1 MYKNFM
7 KIVSRNLWRYK
18 SYTII
23 NIVGMG
29 IGIAAMVWGYQTY
42 KYAFSFDNFHHDQD
56 NVYRA
61 LTYKK
66 GADGLKGVFPAAA
79 VRKAKNDFAGIKEAV
94 RFDSRGMNIKRDT
107 GEAFSEQVHFTDPAF
122 FKLFNF
128 PLTSGDNNL
137 ADRSAV
143 LITETVAKKYF
154 GSGNPLGKTLTLY
167 AGETYATP
175 LTVRGVLKDVPL
187 NSTIRFSI
195 ITGFDNELT
204 TDGKKIAPDDWGHY
218 LDAAYFYIPGAH
230 DVARLEKELNRYLPM
245 QNKARDDSKVSAFK
259 LVTLRQNAAWN
270 DVVGDNNLYRRP
282 DDAAT
287 YGGFALAC
295 LIFLSACLN
304 FSNTTVARA
313 NKRLK
318 EIGMRKVMG
327 STHTQLMGQLLMECG
342 VVVIAAIL
350 LSVLLNLWWLPA
362 FNQMFNG
369 IKVTANYLH
378 DSGLLLFISCMLIG
392 ATVLAGAYPAFYL
405 SRFKPASIFRGTVK
419 FGSSNLF
426 SRLMLGL
433 QLTIAIITVIAGIA
447 FSRNAAFQRD
457 YDYGYTIENTMSILL
472 KDTTTYAALKNE
484 LSSIPEVT
492 TLAGAHNHIGFS
504 RQSAIAETGGIKKEI
519 RFLEVGREYP
529 AAMHL
534 KMAAGRSFD
543 AANRSDYANDLL
555 ISEQM
560 AAMYGWT
567 QSQALGKRVRI
578 NGVDYS
584 VIGVL
589 KDFHSETLFEQTQPL
604 AMKWC
609 KESKFQFLV
618 VQSRPQDLTEVFA
631 KVKDAWKKLYPLKP
645 FDGFYQNQLKAEA
658 YRTTNSIA
666 AIFFGFAIVSILL
679 TATGLFALVSLTA
692 LKKMKEI
699 AVRKVMG
706 ARPGNILVLI
716 NKGYFWIFIIS
727 AVLGCYGGWSF
738 SKLLLDSIFKVN
750 SGVGANSLIGSVTVL
765 FIIAAGTSGIKVWQA
780 VGANPVKLLRT
791 E

>member
-1 MYKNFM
+1 MYKNFL

-18 SYTII
+18 SYTVI

-42 KYAFSFDNFHHDQD
+42 KYSFSFDNFHHDQD

-66 GADGLKGVFPAAA
+66 GADGLKGIFPAAA
-79 VRKAKNDFAGIKEAV
+79 VQKAKNDFAGIKEAV
-94 RFDSRGMNIKRDT
+94 RFDSRGMNVKPDT

-122 FKLFNF
+122 FKRFNF
-128 PLTSGDNNL
+128 PLTAGNNNL
-137 ADRSAV
+137 TDRSAV
-143 LITETVAKKYF
+143 LITETIAKKYF
-154 GSGNPLGKTLTLY
+154 GSHDPLGKVLTLY
-167 AGETYATP
+167 AGETYAMP
-175 LTVRGVLKDVPL
+175 LTVRGVLKDVPQ
-187 NSTIRFSI
+187 NSTIRFGI
-195 ITGFDNELT
+195 LTGFDNQLT
-204 TDGKKIAPDDWGHY
+204 VDGKKIAPDDWGHY

-230 DVARLEKELNRYLPM
+230 DVPRLEKELNRYLPM
-245 QNKARDDSKVSAFK
+245 QNKARDDSKVAAFK

-327 STHTQLMGQLLMECG
+327 STLTQLMGQLLMECA
-342 VVVIAAIL
+342 VVVLAAIL
-350 LSVLLNLWWLPA
+350 LSVVLNLWWLPE
-362 FNQMFNG
+362 FNQMFRG
-369 IKVTANYLH
+369 IKVQANYLQ
-378 DSGLLLFISCMLIG
+378 DGGLQLFIGCMLIG
-392 ATVLAGAYPAFYL
+392 ATLLAGAYPAFYL
-405 SRFKPASIFRGTVK
+405 SRFNPASIFRGTVK

-447 FSRNAAFQRD
+447 FSRNSAFQRD
-457 YDYGYTIENTMSILL
+457 YDYGYSLDNTMGVLL
-472 KDTTTYAALKNE
+472 RDTTSYAALKND
-484 LSSIPEVT
+484 LSSVPEIT
-492 TLAGAHNHIGFS
+492 SLAGARHHIGFS
-504 RQSAIAETGGIKKEI
+504 RQNAIAETGGVKKEI
-519 RFLEVGREYP
+519 KFLEVGREYP

-543 AANRSDYANDLL
+543 ASNRSDYPTDLL
-555 ISEQM
+555 ITEKM
-560 AAMYGWT
+560 AALYGWNN
-567 QSQALGKRVRI
+567 QQALGKQVSI

-589 KDFHSETLFEQTQPL
+589 KDFQSETLFDQQQPA

-609 KESKFQFLV
+609 RESKFQFLV
-618 VQSRPQDLTEVFA
+618 VQARAQDLTKVFA

-658 YRTTNSIA
+658 YQTTNSIA
-666 AIFFGFAIVSILL
+666 SIFFGFAVVSILL

-699 AVRKVMG
+699 ALRKVMG
-706 ARPGNILVLI
+706 AKPADILVLI

-727 AVLGCYGGWSF
+727 AVLGCYGGFSL
-738 SKLLLDSIFKVN
+738 SKLLLDSIFKIN
-750 SGVGANSLIGSVTVL
+750 AGVQVNSLIGSVTVL
-765 FIIAAGTSGIKVWQA
+765 FVIAAATSGIKVFQA
-780 VGANPVKLLRT
+780 VRANPVKLLRA

>member
-1 MYKNFM
+1 MYKNFL

-18 SYTII
+18 SYTVI
-23 NIVGMG
+23 NIVGMS

-66 GADGLKGVFPAAA
+66 GADGLKGIFPAAA
-79 VRKAKNDFAGIKEAV
+79 VQKAKNDFAGIKEAV
-94 RFDSRGMNIKRDT
+94 RFDSRGMNVKPDT

-128 PLTSGDNNL
+128 PLTAGDNNL
-137 ADRSAV
+137 TNRSAV
-143 LITETVAKKYF
+143 LITETIAKKYF
-154 GSGNPLGKTLTLY
+154 GSRDPVGKVLTLY
-167 AGETYATP
+167 AGETYAMP
-175 LTVRGVLKDVPL
+175 LTIRGVLKDVPL
-187 NSTIRFSI
+187 NSTIRFGI
-195 ITGFDNELT
+195 LTGFDNELT
-204 TDGKKIAPDDWGHY
+204 GDGKKIAPDDWGHY
-218 LDAAYFYIPGAH
+218 LDAAWFYIPGAH
-230 DVARLEKELNRYLPM
+230 DVPRLEKALNRYLPM

-287 YGGFALAC
+287 YGGFALAF

-327 STHTQLMGQLLMECG
+327 STHTQLMGQLLMECA
-342 VVVIAAIL
+342 VVVLAAIL
-350 LSVLLNLWWLPA
+350 LSALLNLWWLPA
-362 FNQMFNG
+362 FNQMFRG
-369 IKVTANYLH
+369 IKVEANYLH
-378 DSGLLLFISCMLIG
+378 DSSLQLFIGCMFIG
-392 ATVLAGAYPAFYL
+392 ASLLAGAYPAFYL
-405 SRFKPASIFRGTVK
+405 SGFKPASIFRGNVK
-419 FGSSNLF
+419 FGASNLF

-447 FSRNAAFQRD
+447 FSRNSAFQRD
-457 YDYGYTIENTMSILL
+457 YDYGYTIENTMSVLL
-472 KDTTTYAALKNE
+472 RDTNTYAALKNE
-484 LSSIPEVT
+484 LSSVPEIT
-492 TLAGAHNHIGFS
+492 RLAGARNHIGFS
-504 RQSAIAETGGIKKEI
+504 RPSAIAETDGLKKEI
-519 RFLEVGREYP
+519 KFLEVGREYP

-543 AANRSDYANDLL
+543 ATSRSDYANDLL
-555 ISEQM
+555 ITEKM
-560 AAMYGWT
+560 AALYGWNN
-567 QSQALGKRVRI
+567 SQAVGKRVHI

-589 KDFHSETLFEQTQPL
+589 KDFQSETLFDQSQPL

-609 KESKFQFLV
+609 NESRFQFLV
-618 VQSRPQDLTEVFA
+618 VQARPQDLTKVFA
-631 KVKDAWKKLYPLKP
+631 KVKDAWQKLYPLKP

-658 YRTTNSIA
+658 YQTTNSIA
-666 AIFFGFAIVSILL
+666 SIFFGFAIVSILL

-699 AVRKVMG
+699 AVRKVVG
-706 ARPGNILVLI
+706 ARPGHIFVLI
-716 NKGYFWIFIIS
+716 NKGYFWIFMIS
-727 AVLGCYGGWSF
+727 AVVGCYGGWSL
-738 SKLLLDSIFKVN
+738 SKLLLDSIFKIN
-750 SGVGANSLIGSVTVL
+750 AGVAANSLIGSVAVL
-765 FIIAAGTSGIKVWQA
+765 FIIAASTSGIKVLQA
-780 VGANPVKLLRT
+780 VRVNPVKLLRT